1 MSKKMNSTACTN
13 EIKKGKYMSEPID
26 NYLNSSYK
34 NVKFQTARRKAQ
46 NIDSSYNIR
55 NVVAETILMR
65 LFNGER
71 KVIVKITGTPSS
83 IYIRSKNIED
93 KNYIDHDFNLDSMLH
108 GVIIVEEL
116 QNSFNKRWVK
126 GYRKYLIANEPT
138 YNPDITNKELFQIL
152 VNSRTSEF

>member
-1 MSKKMNSTACTN
+1 MVKKRNSTARTN
-13 EIKKGKYMSEPID
+13 EIKKGEYMSETID

-46 NIDSSYNIR
+46 DIDSSYDIG
-55 NVVAETILMR
+55 NVVTETILIR
-65 LFNGER
+65 LFNGSD

-83 IYIRSKNIED
+83 INIQSKNIED

-108 GVIIVEEL
+108 GVIIVEDL
-116 QNSFNKRWVK
+116 QKSFNKRWVK

-138 YNPDITNKELFQIL
+138 YNPDITNKELFQTL
-152 VNSRTSEF
+152 VNSRVSEF

>member
-13 EIKKGKYMSEPID
+13 EIKKGEYMSEPID

-46 NIDSSYNIR
+46 DIDNSYDIG
-55 NVVAETILMR
+55 NVDTATILMR
-65 LFNGER
+65 LFNGGR

-83 IYIRSKNIED
+83 ICIQSKNIED

-108 GVIIVEEL
+108 GVIIVEDL
-116 QNSFNKRWVK
+116 QNRFNKRLVK
-126 GYRKYLIANEPT
+126 GYRKYLIKNEPT
-138 YNPDITNKELFQIL
+138 YNSSITNKELFQIL
-152 VNSRTSEF
+152 VDSRASEF